1 MAASAWLRIC
11 RKGFVSITRRA
22 PVSHFLW
29 SPFLFL
35 FFQTS
40 PKECRDLC
48 FLQLGDAYQIFT
60 LFASDETTSC
70 YCADTCDFPQP
81 SQGSAVYAFNGGEC
95 PAGSSPCDS
104 TPEVIIGPNPVELLP
119 TGPTA
124 TVSCFGNLNS
134 VTVFEFIAEASGSY
148 TFSACE

>member
-11 RKGFVSITRRA
+11 RKGFVSITRSA
-22 PVSHFLW
+22 PVSHSLW

-40 PKECRDLC
+40 PEECRDRC
-48 FLQLGDAYQIFT
+48 FLVLGDDYQIFT
-60 LFASDETTSC
+60 LVASDC
-70 YCADTCDFPQP
+70 YCALSCGFPFPEP

-104 TPEVIIGPNPVELLP
+104 TPEVMVGPNLVELLS
-119 TGPTA
+119 TGPGA
-124 TVSCFGNLNS
+124 SGCGSFNNA
-134 VTVFEFIAEASGSY
+134 TVFEFIANTSGSY